1 MLISLSGE
9 IELNPGPK
17 PSSFKCFSIC
27 HWNLNSITSH
37 DFLKVKLLTAYN
49 VMHKFDIICIS
60 ESYLNSDT
68 SSNDNNLNIP
78 GYNMSRADHPSGN
91 RRGGVC
97 IYYKESLPIKMLNIN
112 YLQECICF
120 DLKIGS
126 KLCTI
131 VSLYRSPSQSAD
143 EFDNFLNKLNLT
155 MESITQK
162 NPFLT
167 VVIGD
172 FNARSSKWWTDDKT
186 TQEGL
191 KIENLLSQFSLSQ
204 VINEPTHISQN
215 FSSCIDLLLTK

>member
-1 MLISLSGE
+1 
-9 IELNPGPK
+9 
-17 PSSFKCFSIC
+17 
-27 HWNLNSITSH
+27 
-37 DFLKVKLLTAYN
+37 
-49 VMHKFDIICIS
+49 MHKFDIICIS
-60 ESYLNSDT
+60 ESYYNSDT

-78 GYNMSRADHPSGN
+78 GYNIFRADHPYEN

-97 IYYKESLPIKMLNIN
+97 IYYKECLPIKMLNIN

-155 MESITQK
+155 MESITRK

-167 VVIGD
+167 AVIGD
-172 FNARSSKWWTDDKT
+172 FNAKSSKWWIDDKT
-186 TQEGL
+186 AQEGL
-191 KIENLLSQFSLSQ
+191 KIENLLSQFYLSQ
-204 VINEPTHISQN
+204 VINEPSHISQK
-215 FSSCIDLLLTK
+215 FDSCIDLLFTN